1 MNNRYFTYY
10 SDIYCKEL
18 FLNMSLRV
26 EEINNLELVRNEFNR
41 LVNEQIETHKYNDV
55 LENINTLGL
64 GKIRNLYE
72 NISDTMLE
80 SDNGVKVMRK
90 YVKTIKENKDLKKVF
105 SFYNFIDNLDVDSDS
120 RWAYITEGLKY
131 LDGIDKRNYK
141 KGVKELGNIVSEGVK
156 ISNISRNIIEE
167 CINNTNNVYES
178 VDFLVLEKPT
188 LKNISE
194 QVNAKNNILSF
205 LDNKTIVVRESC
217 ESNKTNKELINEINE
232 EMSEIN
238 ESWMKEL
245 IEDITLN
252 NLSNNGDKVLFENYK
267 NDCLMIIENIINN
280 NDEIEDKSKMFS
292 LKEKLGVKEYNV
304 DSFNNDIINLA
315 ELKSTLKY
323 EN

>member
-1 MNNRYFTYY
+1 MKSNIN
-10 SDIYCKEL
+10 
-18 FLNMSLRV
+18 
-26 EEINNLELVRNEFNR
+26 EIDTLEKVRNEFNR
-41 LVNEQIETHKYNDV
+41 LVAEKIETHKYNDV

-72 NISDTMLE
+72 SISDIMLE
-80 SDNGVKVMRK
+80 SDNGIKIMRK

-105 SFYNFIDNLDVDSDS
+105 SFYNFIDNLNVDSDS

-131 LDGIDKRNYK
+131 LDGIDKGNYK
-141 KGVKELGNIVSEGVK
+141 KGVKKLGDIVSEGIK

-188 LKNISE
+188 LKNINE

-205 LDNKTIVVRESC
+205 LDNKTIVVKESC

-252 NLSNNGDKVLFENYK
+252 NLSNKDNKILFENYK

-292 LKEKLGVKEYNV
+292 LKEKLSVKEYNV

>member
-1 MNNRYFTYY
+1 MKSNIN
-10 SDIYCKEL
+10 
-18 FLNMSLRV
+18 
-26 EEINNLELVRNEFNR
+26 EIDTLEKVRNEFNR
-41 LVNEQIETHKYNDV
+41 LVTEKIETHKYNAV

-72 NISDTMLE
+72 SISDVMLE
-80 SDNGVKVMRK
+80 SDNGIKIMRK

-105 SFYNFIDNLDVDSDS
+105 AFYDFIDKLNVDTNS
-120 RWAYITEGLKY
+120 RWNYINEGLKC
-131 LDGIDKRNYK
+131 LENIDKHNFN

-156 ISNISRNIIEE
+156 TSNIARSAIEE
-167 CINNTNNVYES
+167 CINNTNGVYES
-178 VDFLVLEKPT
+178 VDFLILEKPT
-188 LKNISE
+188 LKNINE
-194 QVNAKNNILSF
+194 RIDAKRVIDSF
-205 LDNKTIVVRESC
+205 LDNKTIIVKESC
-217 ESNKTNKELINEINE
+217 VNDKTNKELISEINE
-232 EMSEIN
+232 ELSEIN

-252 NLSNNGDKVLFENYK
+252 NLANKDNKILFENYK
-267 NDCLMIIENIINN
+267 NDCLMIIESIISN

>member
-1 MNNRYFTYY
+1 
-10 SDIYCKEL
+10 
-18 FLNMSLRV
+18 MSLRV

-72 NISDTMLE
+72 SISDTMLE

-120 RWAYITEGLKY
+120 RWTYITEGLKY

-156 ISNISRNIIEE
+156 ISNISRSVIED

-188 LKNISE
+188 LKNINE
-194 QVNAKNNILSF
+194 QVIAKNSILNF
-205 LDNKTIVVRESC
+205 LDSKIIVVKESYD
-217 ESNKTNKELINEINE
+217 SDKTNKELISEINDE
-232 EMSEIN
+232 ISEIN

-267 NDCLMIIENIINN
+267 NDCLMIIENIVNSD
-280 NDEIEDKSKMFS
+280 NDVEDKSKMYS
-292 LKEKLGVKEYNV
+292 LKEKLGNKEYNAET
-304 DSFNNDIINLA
+304 FNNDIINLA

>member
-1 MNNRYFTYY
+1 M
-10 SDIYCKEL
+10 C
-18 FLNMSLRV
+18 LRV

-72 NISDTMLE
+72 SISDTMLE

-120 RWAYITEGLKY
+120 RWTYITEGLKY

-188 LKNISE
+188 LKNINE
-194 QVNAKNNILSF
+194 QVNAKNSILSF
-205 LDNKTIVVRESC
+205 LDNKTIVVKESC

-267 NDCLMIIENIINN
+267 NDCLMIIENIVNSD
-280 NDEIEDKSKMFS
+280 NDVEDKSKMYS
-292 LKEKLGVKEYNV
+292 LKEKLGNKEYNAET
-304 DSFNNDIINLA
+304 FNNDIINLA
-315 ELKSTLKY
+315 ELKSTLKH

>member
-1 MNNRYFTYY
+1 MKSNIN
-10 SDIYCKEL
+10 
-18 FLNMSLRV
+18 
-26 EEINNLELVRNEFNR
+26 EIDTLEKVRNEFNR
-41 LVNEQIETHKYNDV
+41 LVAEKIETHKYNDV

-72 NISDTMLE
+72 SISDIMLE
-80 SDNGVKVMRK
+80 SDNGIKIMRK

-105 SFYNFIDNLDVDSDS
+105 SFYDFIDKLNVDTDS
-120 RWAYITEGLKY
+120 RWNYINEGLKC
-131 LDGIDKRNYK
+131 LENIDKHSFK
-141 KGVKELGNIVSEGVK
+141 MGVKELGNIVSEGVK
-156 ISNISRNIIEE
+156 TSNITRSTIEE
-167 CINNTNNVYES
+167 CINSTNNVYES
-178 VDFLVLEKPT
+178 VDFLILEKPT
-188 LKNISE
+188 LKNINE
-194 QVNAKNNILSF
+194 RIDAKRVIDSF
-205 LDNKTIVVRESC
+205 LDNKTIFIKESC
-217 ESNKTNKELINEINE
+217 TNDKTNKELISEINE
-232 EMSEIN
+232 ELSEIS

-252 NLSNNGDKVLFENYK
+252 NLSNKDNKILFENYK

-292 LKEKLGVKEYNV
+292 LKEKLGVKEYNA

>member
-1 MNNRYFTYY
+1 
-10 SDIYCKEL
+10 
-18 FLNMSLRV
+18 MSLRV

-41 LVNEQIETHKYNDV
+41 LVNEQIETHRYNDV

-120 RWAYITEGLKY
+120 RWTYITEGLKY

-188 LKNISE
+188 LKNINE

-217 ESNKTNKELINEINE
+217 ENNKTNKELINEINE

-292 LKEKLGVKEYNV
+292 LKEKLGVKEYNA

-315 ELKSTLKY
+315 ELKSTLKH

>member
-1 MNNRYFTYY
+1 MKSNIN
-10 SDIYCKEL
+10 
-18 FLNMSLRV
+18 
-26 EEINNLELVRNEFNR
+26 EIDTLEKVRNEFNR
-41 LVNEQIETHKYNDV
+41 LVTEKIETHKYNDV

-72 NISDTMLE
+72 SISDIMLE
-80 SDNGVKVMRK
+80 SDNGIKIMRK

-105 SFYNFIDNLDVDSDS
+105 SFYDFIDKLNVDTDS
-120 RWAYITEGLKY
+120 RWNYINEGLKC
-131 LDGIDKRNYK
+131 LENINKHNFK

-156 ISNISRNIIEE
+156 TSNIARSTIEE
-167 CINNTNNVYES
+167 CINNTYNVYDS
-178 VDFLVLEKPT
+178 VDFLILEKPT
-188 LKNISE
+188 LKNINE
-194 QVNAKNNILSF
+194 RIDAKRVIDSF
-205 LDNKTIVVRESC
+205 LDNKTIIVKESC
-217 ESNKTNKELINEINE
+217 TNDKTNKELISEINE
-232 EMSEIN
+232 ELSEIN

-252 NLSNNGDKVLFENYK
+252 NLANKDNKVLFENYK
-267 NDCLMIIENIINN
+267 NDCLIIIENIINN

-292 LKEKLGVKEYNV
+292 LKEKLGVKEYNA

>member
-1 MNNRYFTYY
+1 
-10 SDIYCKEL
+10 
-18 FLNMSLRV
+18 MSLRV

-72 NISDTMLE
+72 SISDTMLE

-105 SFYNFIDNLDVDSDS
+105 SFYNFIDNLDADSDS
-120 RWAYITEGLKY
+120 RWTYITEGLKY

-188 LKNISE
+188 LKNINE

-205 LDNKTIVVRESC
+205 LDNKTIVVKESC

-252 NLSNNGDKVLFENYK
+252 NLSNNGDKALFENYK
-267 NDCLMIIENIINN
+267 NDCLMIIENIVNSD
-280 NDEIEDKSKMFS
+280 NDVEDKSKMYS
-292 LKEKLGVKEYNV
+292 LKEKLGNKEYNAET
-304 DSFNNDIINLA
+304 FNNDIINLA
-315 ELKSTLKY
+315 ELKSTLKH

>member
-1 MNNRYFTYY
+1 MKSNIN
-10 SDIYCKEL
+10 
-18 FLNMSLRV
+18 
-26 EEINNLELVRNEFNR
+26 EIDTLEKVRNEFNR
-41 LVNEQIETHKYNDV
+41 LVAEKIETHKYNDV

-72 NISDTMLE
+72 SISDIMLE
-80 SDNGVKVMRK
+80 SDNGIKIMRK

-105 SFYNFIDNLDVDSDS
+105 SFYDFIDKLNVDMDS
-120 RWAYITEGLKY
+120 RWNYINEGLKC
-131 LDGIDKRNYK
+131 LENIDKHSFK
-141 KGVKELGNIVSEGVK
+141 MGVKELGNIVSEGVK
-156 ISNISRNIIEE
+156 TSNIARSTIEE

-178 VDFLVLEKPT
+178 VDFLILEKPT
-188 LKNISE
+188 LKNINE
-194 QVNAKNNILSF
+194 RIDAKRVIDSF
-205 LDNKTIVVRESC
+205 LDNKTIIVKESC
-217 ESNKTNKELINEINE
+217 INDKTNKELISEINE
-232 EMSEIN
+232 ELSEIN

-252 NLSNNGDKVLFENYK
+252 NLSNKDNKILFENYK

-292 LKEKLGVKEYNV
+292 LKEKLGVKEYNA